1 MDKLVENLEEIDEIP
16 SEKEFYDLLIK
27 ILKKYVKLDEKY
39 YDVIAC
45 WILGAKFHDEFI
57 SFPYLFLN
65 AAKQSG
71 KSRLLKLLSFLIDGT
86 YTVSL
91 TEAVLFRNKTALF
104 VDEVESITRK
114 EKQGLRE
121 LLNMAYKKGGVVQ
134 RVEKKGKKDEFVTR
148 TFELFRAVALANI
161 EGMDDVLEDRC
172 IRINLER
179 CFDKEVTRR
188 MELFEFDNDI
198 KVFKSSIYSRDGS
211 NSELSVVSVDEQW
224 VKIYIKNTLNIL
236 FNYYNNNTQSSLN
249 SLNSLFS
256 LSIDNSL
263 NSFDDFLKNK
273 IIDNSLLIINKINET
288 DILGRDLEIFM
299 PLFIIGSYFSIN
311 VFERLLTFSI
321 EYSKKRQEINI
332 IENRD
337 VIFMEFLYKY
347 LLSLNENEFVKAS
360 TLVKEFLQENEDEK
374 WLTTHW
380 IGKFFKRH
388 EYLVIEKRR
397 ISTGVEY
404 RINKQKM
411 EIKAKEFGFSN
422 EIQQPKPISTL
433 STLPSFAE
441 LGQPKPEEMPKKPKL
456 QVLGDLY
463 KTYNKLTLPLSLLKE
478 KFSQEEIEKMAEDGD
493 IAILSDDKFMIV
505 RWEE

>member
-1 MDKLVENLEEIDEIP
+1 
-16 SEKEFYDLLIK
+16 
-27 ILKKYVKLDEKY
+27 
-39 YDVIAC
+39 
-45 WILGAKFHDEFI
+45 
-57 SFPYLFLN
+57 
-65 AAKQSG
+65 
-71 KSRLLKLLSFLIDGT
+71 
-86 YTVSL
+86 
-91 TEAVLFRNKTALF
+91 
-104 VDEVESITRK
+104 
-114 EKQGLRE
+114 
-121 LLNMAYKKGGVVQ
+121 MAYKKGGVVQ
-134 RVEKKGKKDEFVTR
+134 RVEKKGKKDEFVTK

-179 CFDKEVTRR
+179 CFDKEITRR

-198 KVFKSSIYSRDGS
+198 KLFKNSISSRESSG
-211 NSELSVVSVDEQW
+211 SELSVVSVDEQW
-224 VKIYIKNTLNIL
+224 MKIYIKNTLNIL
-236 FNYYNNNTQSSLN
+236 FNYYNNNTQSSLS

-256 LSIDNSL
+256 LPIDNSL
-263 NSFDDFLKNK
+263 NSLDNFLKNK
-273 IIDNSLLIINKINET
+273 IINNSLLIVDKINET

-299 PLFIIGSYFSIN
+299 PLFIIGSYFSID
-311 VFERLLTFSI
+311 VFERLLIFSI

-337 VIFMEFLYKY
+337 IIFMEFLYKY

-380 IGKFFKRH
+380 LGKFFKRH

-404 RINKQKM
+404 RINKQKL
-411 EIKAKEFGFSN
+411 EAKAKEFGFSS

-441 LGQPKPEEMPKKPKL
+441 LGQPKTEEMYKKSKL
-456 QVLGDLY
+456 QILGELI
-463 KTYNKLTLPLSLLKE
+463 KTYGKQTLPLPLLKE
-478 KFSQEEIEKMAEDGD
+478 KFSEEEINRMAEDGD
-493 IAILSDDKFMIV
+493 IALITDDKFMIV